1 MVRKVTWA
9 VVLGLCLGGGVGAG
23 AQTLKIAT
31 LAPDG
36 SNWMTELRAAADD
49 ITAQTGGRV
58 KLKFYPGGVMGNDK
72 TVLRKIRAGQL
83 QGGAFTS
90 GALTEVYR
98 DVIIYGLPFI
108 FRSFD
113 EVDFV
118 RARMDEGLK
127 AGLEAGGMVA
137 LGISEGGFAYL
148 LSDKPIRSI
157 DDAKGRRVWIPEGD
171 VISQTGLEVAG
182 ITPIPLP
189 IGDVYTGLQTGL
201 LDTVA
206 TTPAAAIAFQWHTK
220 VKYLVDVP
228 LMYLVGVM
236 VVDRGAFQK
245 LRPADQATVKKV
257 ASDVFARLDG
267 LNRADNESARVALQG
282 QGIEFIRP
290 STEEL
295 KRWHAVGGECL
306 KRLNGMDVYSQE
318 SLQLLLGYL
327 KEFREGAGGGK

>member
-1 MVRKVTWA
+1 MVGKTTWILP
-9 VVLGLCLGGGVGAG
+9 VVLGLGAGIASG
-23 AQTLKIAT
+23 AQTLKLAT

-36 SNWMTELRAAADD
+36 TTWMNELRAGADQVSAKTD
-49 ITAQTGGRV
+49 GRV

-98 DVIIYGLPFI
+98 DVIIYGLPFV
-108 FRSFD
+108 FRSFA

-118 RARMDEGLK
+118 RSRMDERLE

-148 LSDKPIRSI
+148 LSDKAIRSI
-157 DDAKGRRVWIPEGD
+157 DDAKGRKVWIPEGD
-171 VISQTGLEVAG
+171 IISQTGLEVAG
-182 ITPIPLP
+182 ITPVPLP

-206 TTPAAAIAFQWHTK
+206 TTPAGAIAFQWHTK

-228 LMYLVGVM
+228 LVYLVGLM
-236 VVDRGAFQK
+236 VVDRDAFQK
-245 LRPADQATVKKV
+245 MSPADQVVVKEV
-257 ASDVFARLDG
+257 MSEVFARLDR
-267 LNRADNESARVALQG
+267 LNRADNESARAALRS
-282 QGIEFIRP
+282 QGIEFVSP
-290 STEEL
+290 SDEEL
-295 KRWHAVGGECL
+295 VRWHAVAGESL
-306 KRLNGMDVYSQE
+306 ARLDKLDVYSQE
-318 SLQLLLGYL
+318 SLHLLLGYL
-327 KEFREGAGGGK
+327 KEFRQGGGGGQ